1 MSYVSLH
8 NHSCH
13 SILDGYQ
20 TVHEMVSRAKSLG
33 QTAISVTDHGTM
45 SGIIEFYN
53 ECNAQSVKPLLGCE
67 FYFCPDTSL
76 RDRKFTHHLVL
87 IAMNDTGYMNLKTL
101 DTIAYNEENMFY
113 KPRIDEEILRQ
124 HSDGIICLSACM
136 ASIVNTENGEE
147 WFCKFK
153 EIFGDRFYA
162 EIQPLNIEEQWAYN
176 EKVIG
181 LARKYSV
188 PLVVTTD
195 AHFATPADEPYHQHW
210 VRVHNK
216 QGYHDDENYVWS
228 EQELRDTQWIP
239 QEVKDEA
246 IANTQIIADRCNV
259 TIAFGENHYPKYPV
273 DNPVEKVREIC
284 RENWKSRVPAGR
296 YKEYGERFNAEM
308 VDLEATDYLNYMLI
322 VWDFLNWCRERSIP
336 IGKGRGS
343 SGGCLVGYVMG
354 IHEIDP
360 LIHHTE
366 FFRFCN
372 PQRITMPD
380 IDTDVSQEH
389 RQEVIDYVSERYG
402 NVAKVMTF
410 GYTAN
415 PEKDSLGKKAVKTAA
430 QALDIKASLIDEINK
445 QVKDDIAEIID
456 IPSELTIEQRKE
468 LVDISK
474 HFFGRIVQRGVHASA
489 VLVTPDSLL
498 NYCPVEGANSS
509 SGGERHYERMAAY
522 DFHQIEAMGVMKLD
536 VLGLVSL
543 DVIDNCK
550 KYIGHDVD
558 IPMDDAE
565 TYKMYADGN
574 VSGIFQM
581 ESPGMRRT
589 AMELGVSCF
598 DDIAATIAL
607 FRPGPIDSGY
617 LQKFID
623 SKHSGNTEYPCDAM
637 KEVAGNTYGVLVYQ
651 EQIMKI
657 AMKMAGYNLG
667 QADALR
673 KVIGRKEMTK
683 IDAAVKD
690 FVDSSVTNG
699 YSQEAAESVG
709 LQIKT
714 AGRYVF
720 NLAHSVE
727 YSVLSYETAYL
738 KCHYPVQFLCAI
750 MNSKGDQEKVLPYI
764 EECHRLSIE
773 ILPPDYSIGNRD
785 WTVEGNAIRC
795 GLCYIKGVGKN
806 LTVKPT
812 QSWSALVAMN
822 NKRVTENLIKAGAL
836 DYIGRSRGW
845 MLSNLEDAQATLKRK
860 AQCEDRIA
868 INEQALAN
876 ATTDKERAKY
886 TRQLTQWKAK
896 LDAAVFTETAEANYD
911 ATAGEIEVL
920 SFSFN
925 ALPKVL
931 CGIAKRVTEF
941 NDKNGHAMA
950 RIAFSTK
957 YGEFEG
963 VVFASAWKKAK
974 YRDRYRGWCEGITVE
989 QGKTYEF
996 IMKKGV
1002 FIDVRESA

>member
-1 MSYVSLH
+1 
-8 NHSCH
+8 
-13 SILDGYQ
+13 
-20 TVHEMVSRAKSLG
+20 
-33 QTAISVTDHGTM
+33 
-45 SGIIEFYN
+45 
-53 ECNAQSVKPLLGCE
+53 
-67 FYFCPDTSL
+67 
-76 RDRKFTHHLVL
+76 
-87 IAMNDTGYMNLKTL
+87 
-101 DTIAYNEENMFY
+101 
-113 KPRIDEEILRQ
+113 
-124 HSDGIICLSACM
+124 
-136 ASIVNTENGEE
+136 
-147 WFCKFK
+147 
-153 EIFGDRFYA
+153 
-162 EIQPLNIEEQWAYN
+162 
-176 EKVIG
+176 
-181 LARKYSV
+181 
-188 PLVVTTD
+188 
-195 AHFATPADEPYHQHW
+195 
-210 VRVHNK
+210 
-216 QGYHDDENYVWS
+216 
-228 EQELRDTQWIP
+228 
-239 QEVKDEA
+239 
-246 IANTQIIADRCNV
+246 
-259 TIAFGENHYPKYPV
+259 
-273 DNPVEKVREIC
+273 
-284 RENWKSRVPAGR
+284 
-296 YKEYGERFNAEM
+296 
-308 VDLEATDYLNYMLI
+308 
-322 VWDFLNWCRERSIP
+322 
-336 IGKGRGS
+336 
-343 SGGCLVGYVMG
+343 
-354 IHEIDP
+354 
-360 LIHHTE
+360 
-366 FFRFCN
+366 
-372 PQRITMPD
+372 
-380 IDTDVSQEH
+380 
-389 RQEVIDYVSERYG
+389 
-402 NVAKVMTF
+402 
-410 GYTAN
+410 
-415 PEKDSLGKKAVKTAA
+415 
-430 QALDIKASLIDEINK
+430 
-445 QVKDDIAEIID
+445 
-456 IPSELTIEQRKE
+456 
-468 LVDISK
+468 
-474 HFFGRIVQRGVHASA
+474 
-489 VLVTPDSLL
+489 
-498 NYCPVEGANSS
+498 
-509 SGGERHYERMAAY
+509 
-522 DFHQIEAMGVMKLD
+522 MKLD

-690 FVDSSVTNG
+690 FVDSSVSNG
-699 YSQEAAESVG
+699 HSQEAAEAVG

-764 EECHRLSIE
+764 DECHRLHIE
-773 ILPPDYSIGNRD
+773 VLPPDYSVGNRD

-812 QSWSALVAMN
+812 KSWSALVAMN

-836 DYIGRSRGW
+836 DYIERSRGW
-845 MLSNLEDAQATLKRK
+845 MLANLEDTQTTLKRK
-860 AQCEDRIA
+860 AQCQERIA
-868 INEQALAN
+868 INENALGS

-896 LDAAVFTETAEANYD
+896 LSEAEFTETAESKYD

-925 ALPKVL
+925 AIPSILT
-931 CGIAKRVTEF
+931 GTAKRVTEF

-957 YGEFEG
+957 YGEFDG
-963 VVFASAWKKAK
+963 VVFASAWKKAQ
-974 YRDRYRGWCEGITVE
+974 YHDRYRGMVAGITVE
-989 QGKTYEF
+989 QGKSYEF
-996 IMKKGV
+996 MMKKGV
-1002 FIDVRESA
+1002 FIDVREIHES